1 MDAGRARGHTWFKTA
16 NQARHTKKQLLH
28 ASFTLRRV
36 PAMNAPNGAGVFVT
50 TRWSMVLNAA
60 GSQSPDSHAAL
71 ERLCTAYWYPLYAH
85 ARRRGHGAEES
96 RDLIQGFF
104 SSLLSRGSLARV
116 GPEKGRFRT
125 FLLTALDYFLTDSH
139 RHDQAL
145 RRGGGQVFVELDAL
159 DAEQRYALEPA
170 SNETPDKAFDRRW
183 VVLLVDGALKRLG
196 AEQTSSGKGE
206 TFERLQEFLA
216 REVEAG
222 EYEAVAL
229 ELAMPVNTVAVTV
242 RRLRLR
248 LRELVLEEVMQTVTS
263 PHEAEAELR
272 QLLG

>member
-1 MDAGRARGHTWFKTA
+1 
-16 NQARHTKKQLLH
+16 
-28 ASFTLRRV
+28 
-36 PAMNAPNGAGVFVT
+36 MNAPTGAGVFVT
-50 TRWSMVLNAA
+50 TRWSVVLNA
-60 GSQSPDSHAAL
+60 GGPDSPESHAAL

-85 ARRRGHGAEES
+85 ARRRGHPAEES
-96 RDLIQGFF
+96 RDLVQEFF
-104 SSLLSRGSLARV
+104 FNLLSRGSLARV

-125 FLLTALDYFLTDSH
+125 FLLTALDYFLTDAR
-139 RHDQAL
+139 RHDEAQ
-145 RRGGGQVFVELDAL
+145 RRGGGQLLVELDAL
-159 DAEQRYALEPA
+159 DAEQRYALEPVN
-170 SNETPDKAFDRRW
+170 NETPDKAFDRRW
-183 VVLLVDGALKRLG
+183 AVLLVDGALKRLRE
-196 AEQTSSGKGE
+196 EQFSSGKSE

-222 EYEAVAL
+222 EYEAVAR

-263 PHEAEAELR
+263 PHDAEAELR